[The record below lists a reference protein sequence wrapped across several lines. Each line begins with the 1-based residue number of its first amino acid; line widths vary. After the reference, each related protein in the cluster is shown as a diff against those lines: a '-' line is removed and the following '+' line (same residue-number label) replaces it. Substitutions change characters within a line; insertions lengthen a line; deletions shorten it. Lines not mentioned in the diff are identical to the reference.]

1 LNLRYVENIE
11 SQYRISYK
19 QQDIL
24 GVGAFGI
31 VRVCKK
37 RSNAFG
43 NNQKENRQYPYA
55 IKIIEK

>member
-1 LNLRYVENIE
+1 LRYVENIE
-11 SQYRISYK
+11 SEYRISYK

-37 RSNAFG
+37 RRNAFDS
-43 NNQKENRQYPYA
+43 NHKENRQ
-55 IKIIEK
+55 